1 MTSASIRSPSR
12 NLVEVGPLD
21 IHFYGMLVALG
32 VVIAFVVTTR
42 RYVRFGGDPE
52 VGERAAFWAVV
63 IGFLGARAAYVSTH
77 TASFVGRWWHV
88 IAIWEGGLAIFG
100 GLTAGALTAVLLLWR
115 RGGDIRAFADAV
127 AVALPLAQ
135 AVGRWGNYFNQEL
148 FGTPSSLP
156 WAVEI
161 ASRYRPA
168 EYADSA
174 TFHPAFL
181 YESLWNL
188 VVVVGV
194 LLWLERRRLLAPG
207 GLFLAYLGLYG
218 VGRFLLELIRVD
230 TTFRVLGVSR
240 NGWVAL
246 ATVIGA
252 SAWLAWR
259 RGRAQ
264 PDETEPAAPP
274 PASPADT

>member
-1 MTSASIRSPSR
+1 MSASIPSPSR
-12 NLVEVGPLD
+12 NLVEVGPVD

-42 RYVRFGGDPE
+42 RYVRLGGDPE
-52 VGERAAFWAVV
+52 LGERAAFWAVV

-77 TASFVGRWWHV
+77 TAGFTGRWWHV
-88 IAIWEGGLAIFG
+88 IAIWEGGLAMFG
-100 GLTAGALTAVLLLWR
+100 GLTAGALTVLFLLWR

-161 ASRYRPA
+161 ASQYRPA
-168 EYADSA
+168 EYAAFA

-188 VVVVGV
+188 VVVVGA
-194 LLWLERRRLLAPG
+194 LLWLERRRMLAPG

-218 VGRFLLELIRVD
+218 AGRFLLELMRVD
-230 TTFRVLGVSR
+230 TTFRLLGISR

-246 ATVIGA
+246 AIVIG
-252 SAWLAWR
+252 SSVWLAALR
-259 RGRAQ
+259 RRVP
-264 PDETEPAAPP
+264 PDEAETVAPP
-274 PASPADT
+274 PTPQADT